1 MRFGGQPDML
11 TFAKGVTA
19 GHAPLG
25 GVLLSDRVA
34 APFISGDAVF
44 THGLTYGGHPLT
56 TSVALA
62 ALDVYEREGVL
73 DNVRSNEAYLRSAL
87 EELRRV
93 PIVGDVRGAG
103 YFWSVELV
111 KDRTTKQTWEED
123 EASWLLRDILTAQM
137 VERGLLCRLDDR
149 GDPVIQ
155 LSPPL
160 VADRP
165 LLDAMVGIVG
175 QALEAAWVGWQDR
188 AADAA

>member
-1 MRFGGQPDML
+1 
-11 TFAKGVTA
+11 
-19 GHAPLG
+19 
-25 GVLLSDRVA
+25 
-34 APFISGDAVF
+34 
-44 THGLTYGGHPLT
+44 
-56 TSVALA
+56 
-62 ALDVYEREGVL
+62 
-73 DNVRSNEAYLRSAL
+73 
-87 EELRRV
+87 LRRV

-111 KDRTTKQTWEED
+111 KDRETRQTWEED
-123 EASWLLRDILTAQM
+123 EANWLLRDILTAQM

-160 VADRP
+160 VADRA

-188 AADAA
+188 AARAA